1 MPQLSDDC
9 FAFDGPP
16 MPAAEALARAT
27 AKLTCVVETETVAL
41 AEAGGRFLAE
51 DVVAPHAIPPY
62 DNSAVDGYAV
72 YHADLDPRHET
83 VLPVVGRIAAGNPLG
98 RPQRRGEAS
107 RIFTGAPMPD
117 GPDGGPG
124 PDTVMMSEDCRP
136 DADGTRVAIAPGI
149 KAGANFR
156 PAGEDVARGATVLRA
171 GMRLGPA
178 EVGMLAACGRA
189 TVAVHVPLRVAL
201 FSTGDEV
208 TEPGTPLAPGAL
220 YDSNRFAIATA
231 LRALGCRVH
240 DLGILKDEAATV
252 RAALADAARGCDA
265 ILSSGGMS
273 MGEEDHVRAVLE
285 ETGRLDVW
293 RVAIKPG
300 RPIGLGMMT
309 DGAETA
315 RRVPVIGLPG
325 NPVAALTTFITLARP
340 VLQTLMGA
348 RPTPA
353 RRQPVT
359 AGFDYR
365 KKAGRR
371 EYVRARLAPWTP
383 DGGGLPV
390 AEKHGRGGAG
400 VLSSMVGADGFVEL
414 SEDVTYIKE
423 GERVEFLPFSEVFR

>member
-16 MPAAEALARAT
+16 MPAAEALRRAT
-27 AKLTCVVETETVAL
+27 EKLVPVTSLERVAL
-41 AEAGGRFLAE
+41 ADAAGRILCE
-51 DVVAPHAIPPY
+51 DVTAPHAIPPY

-72 YHADLDPRHET
+72 YHADLDPERET
-83 VLPVVGRIAAGNPLG
+83 VLPVIGRIAAGSPLG
-98 RPQRRGEAS
+98 RPQRRGEAA
-107 RIFTGAPMPD
+107 RIFTGAPIPE
-117 GPDGGPG
+117 GPQGGPG

-136 DADGTRVAIAPGI
+136 SEDGARVAIAPGI
-149 KAGANFR
+149 KPGANYR
-156 PAGEDVARGATVLRA
+156 AAGEDVAKGTIVLRA
-171 GMRLGPA
+171 GTRLGPA

-189 TVAVHVPLRVAL
+189 EAPVHARLRVAL

-208 TEPGTPLAPGAL
+208 TEPGAPLPPGAL
-220 YDSNRFAIATA
+220 YDSNRFAVGAA
-231 LRALGCRVH
+231 LRALGCEVV
-240 DLGILKDEAATV
+240 DLGILEDEAAAVSAALT
-252 RAALADAARGCDA
+252 RAAAECDA
-265 ILSSGGMS
+265 VLSSGGMS

-285 ETGRLDVW
+285 RTGRLDLW

-309 DGAETA
+309 AGHDA

-348 RPTPA
+348 DPKPPP
-353 RRQPVT
+353 RQPVL

-371 EYVRARLAPWTP
+371 EYVRARLAPRSE
-383 DGGGLPV
+383 GGGLPV

-414 SEDVTYIKE
+414 PEDDTHIQT
-423 GERVEFLPFSEVFR
+423 GEQVEFLPFSEVFR